1 MSNGWNIRLQV
12 VGVNHRQAP
21 VEIRERLCC
30 PAEKLPSRLHA
41 VIQGNKN
48 IREAVILSTCNRTE
62 IYTVSSHDASVAEY
76 VTKMMSDW
84 SGIPVAKLKQ
94 HSHLLLGEE
103 AVRHLIAVTSGLDS
117 LVVGEQQIQDQ
128 VKEASKVAGQ
138 AGTNGRFL
146 SELFQYA
153 YRAATSI
160 RKQSDVGLERPSVG
174 SAAVSLLKRA
184 SSDHPIS
191 SILLVGAGKMISLA
205 TEDLAAFSKTEI
217 WVGNRTIQRARKLAE
232 RVGGKPL
239 PLDQIQTALQRVDA
253 VLICTSSTGYLIKA
267 EDMEAAM
274 PNRRDRPIILIDASV
289 PRNIDPCVAKIPGIR
304 LYDIDDL
311 APFIEENQECYRSKI
326 VKAEELVRVQAE
338 GFHARIRSYDANDTL
353 KDLRR
358 LAEEIREKELSRAM
372 RRLGNISDREKEIVD
387 ILTCRIINKLLYEPS
402 ARLREHASNGDG
414 EAYEAV
420 VRDLFA
426 IGQETRD

>member
-1 MSNGWNIRLQV
+1 MSNGWNLRVQV

-41 VIQGNKN
+41 IIQGNKN

-62 IYTVSSHDASVAEY
+62 VYTVSSHDASVAEY

-117 LVVGEQQIQDQ
+117 LVIGEQQIQDQ

-138 AGTNGRFL
+138 AGTSGRFL
-146 SELFQYA
+146 SELFKYA
-153 YRAATSI
+153 YRAATNI
-160 RKQSDVGLERPSVG
+160 RKQTNFGLKRPSVG
-174 SAAVSLLKRA
+174 SAAVSLLKRV

-205 TEDLAAFSKTEI
+205 TEDLAAFSKTEV
-217 WVGNRTIQRARKLAE
+217 WVGNRTIQRAKKLAE

-239 PLDQIQTALQRVDA
+239 PLDQIQAALQRVDA

-267 EDMEAAM
+267 EDLEAAM
-274 PNRRDRPIILIDASV
+274 SNRPDGPMILIDASV
-289 PRNIDPCVAKIPGIR
+289 PRNIDPRVAKIPR
-304 LYDIDDL
+304 VQLYDIDDL
-311 APFIEENQECYRSKI
+311 APFIEEDQESHQSKI

-338 GFHARIRSYDANDTL
+338 TFLARIRSYDANDTL
-353 KDLRR
+353 RDLRR

-372 RRLGNISDREKEIVD
+372 RRLGDISDREKEIVD

>member
-1 MSNGWNIRLQV
+1 MSNGWNLRLQV
-12 VGVNHRQAP
+12 VGVNHRQAR

-41 VIQGNKN
+41 IIQGNKN
-48 IREAVILSTCNRTE
+48 IMEAVILSTCNRTE
-62 IYTVSSHDASVAEY
+62 IYTLSSNDASVAEY

-94 HSHLLLGEE
+94 HSNLLLGEE

-138 AGTNGRFL
+138 AGTSGRFL
-146 SELFQYA
+146 SELFKYA
-153 YRAATSI
+153 YRAATNI
-160 RKQSDVGLERPSVG
+160 RKETNVGLERPSVG
-174 SAAVSLLKRA
+174 SAAVSLLKRV

-191 SILLVGAGKMISLA
+191 SILLVGAGRMISLA
-205 TEDLAAFSKTEI
+205 TEDLAAFSKTEV

-239 PLDQIQTALQRVDA
+239 QLEQIQTALQRVDA
-253 VLICTSSTGYLIKA
+253 VLICTSSTGYLIKV

-274 PNRRDRPIILIDASV
+274 PNRGDRPIILIDASV
-289 PRNIDPCVAKIPGIR
+289 PRNIDPDVAKIPGIQ

-311 APFIEENQECYRSKI
+311 APFVGENQEPYRSKI
-326 VKAEELVRVQAE
+326 VKAEELVRVEAKT
-338 GFHARIRSYDANDTL
+338 FHARIRSYDANDTL

-372 RRLGNISDREKEIVD
+372 RRLGDISDREKEIVD

-420 VRDLFA
+420 IRDLFA